1 MELTLKQIEAIND
14 FIDTIEI
21 TNYQK
26 ELLREHLKKIAIIIP
41 EE

>member
-21 TNYQK
+21 TNYEK
-26 ELLREHLKKIAIIIP
+26 EFLREHLKKIAIIIP